1 VYMTDVF
8 SEVLQH
14 IRLTSCVYFQ
24 RDFYKPWGMR
34 IENTG
39 FAQFHVITR
48 GTCVVRCDGQ
58 SHECSTG
65 DILLFPHGLSHVLAD
80 DPKTNVVDGPV
91 AMASFGSDDP
101 MFSEGCSSTRVICGH
116 YEYSSH
122 ITHPLINELPEFIHV
137 KSMDNTGGV
146 VNISIL
152 PLILSELSASYPGQS
167 LIVER
172 FAEIL
177 FVQTIRAFN
186 AKSPF
191 QVGFYAGLSNAR
203 LARAITY
210 IHREYASPLSLS
222 DLAAIA
228 AMSRASFAQHFKSI
242 TGISPIEYLAKWRM
256 IIAGNFLKTTT
267 DSVADIAEHVG
278 YGSEISF
285 ARAFKRAYGVT
296 PSSYRK

>member
-1 VYMTDVF
+1 MTDVL

-24 RDFYKPWGMR
+24 RDFFKPWGMK

-48 GTCVVRCDGQ
+48 GTCIVHCDGQ

-65 DILLFPHGLSHVLAD
+65 DILLFPRGLSHVLAD
-80 DPKTNVVDGPV
+80 ASQTPAVDGPV

-101 MFSEGCSSTRVICGH
+101 MFAIGDTATRVICGH
-116 YEYSSH
+116 YEYQPH
-122 ITHPLINELPEFIHV
+122 ISHPLIDELPEFIHV
-137 KSMDNTGGV
+137 KSLDIVGGSV
-146 VNISIL
+146 SISIL
-152 PLILSELSASYPGQS
+152 PHILNELSVEQPGQS

-177 FVQTIRAFN
+177 LVQTLRAYS
-186 AKSPF
+186 AKSPH
-191 QVGFYAGLSNAR
+191 QIGFYAGLSNER
-203 LARAITY
+203 LARAITF
-210 IHREYASPLSLS
+210 IHREYANPLSLS
-222 DLAAIA
+222 DLAETA

-242 TGISPIEYLAKWRM
+242 TRMSPIEYLAKWRM
-256 IIAGNFLKTTT
+256 VIAGNFLKTTS
-267 DSVADIAEHVG
+267 DSVADIAENVG

-296 PSSYRK
+296 PSSYRKS